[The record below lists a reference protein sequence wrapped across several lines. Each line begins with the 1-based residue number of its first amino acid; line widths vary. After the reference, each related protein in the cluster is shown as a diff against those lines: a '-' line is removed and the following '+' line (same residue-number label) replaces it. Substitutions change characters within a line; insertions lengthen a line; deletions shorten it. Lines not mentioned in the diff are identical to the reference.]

1 MATTPSGK
9 TALIT
14 GASSG
19 IGYELAKCFAQ
30 DHHDLVLVAR
40 SEDELEEIGLD
51 LHASYGI
58 RTWALPF
65 DLFDPD
71 SPQQIFD
78 KTRELRLTIN
88 YLVCDAGQGV
98 YGKFV
103 ETDLRRELDIVELNI
118 CSMLMLTK
126 LYLREMVARDE
137 GRILQLGSIVST
149 SPAPWSAVYGGTKA
163 FVYYFSEAVS
173 QELKG
178 TNVTMTALRPGAT
191 DTDFFRKE
199 GGEDATIYQE
209 GKLATPDKVARDGY
223 EAMMAG
229 RTAVVSGLKNKL
241 MDKMGNIMPEPM
253 VAKQMEHTQQPK
265 HAS

>member
-1 MATTPSGK
+1 MASTSSGK

-19 IGYELAKCFAQ
+19 IGYELAKCFAR

-40 SEDELEEIGLD
+40 SEDELEQIGLD
-51 LHASYGI
+51 LHAAHGI

-71 SPQQIFD
+71 APQQIHD
-78 KTRELRLTIN
+78 KTRELGLTIN

-98 YGKFV
+98 YGKFA

-118 CSMLMLTK
+118 CSMLALTK
-126 LYLREMVARDE
+126 LYLREMVARNE
-137 GRILQLGSIVST
+137 GRILQLASIVST

-163 FVYYFSEAVS
+163 FVYYFSEAVAR
-173 QELKG
+173 ELKG

-199 GGEDATIYQE
+199 GGEDATVYQD
-209 GKLATPDKVARDGY
+209 GKLAAPDQVARDGY
-223 EAMMAG
+223 AAMMEGQA
-229 RTAVVSGLKNKL
+229 AVVSGLKNKL
-241 MDKMGNIMPEPM
+241 MDKMGNLFPEPM
-253 VAKQMEHTQQPK
+253 AARQMEHTQQPK